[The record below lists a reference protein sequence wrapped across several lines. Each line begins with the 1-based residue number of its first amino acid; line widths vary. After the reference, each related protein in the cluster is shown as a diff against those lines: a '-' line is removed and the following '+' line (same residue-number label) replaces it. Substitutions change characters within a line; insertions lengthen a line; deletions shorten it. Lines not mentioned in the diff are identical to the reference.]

1 MFTCTA
7 NEVLYFVICFNEYL
21 ASMTSRIIIFVN
33 IIVNED
39 FCFSHHNSTLI
50 FFFGQC
56 LPVYLVCVYTYAESF
71 HQRTKLDC
79 FYCFFK
85 LKYSAF
91 S

>member
-50 FFFGQC
+50 FFFLVNVC
-56 LPVYLVCVYTYAESF
+56 L
-71 HQRTKLDC
+71 
-79 FYCFFK
+79 
-85 LKYSAF
+85 
-91 S
+91 